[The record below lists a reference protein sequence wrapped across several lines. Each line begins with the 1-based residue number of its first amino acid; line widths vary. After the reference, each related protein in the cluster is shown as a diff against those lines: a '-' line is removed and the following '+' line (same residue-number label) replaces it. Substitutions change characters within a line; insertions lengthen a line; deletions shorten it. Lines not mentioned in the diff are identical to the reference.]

1 MLVQPLDYKIFSIY
15 YFIYEEYV
23 ELIASN
29 PQHLERDILYKSI
42 YWFLYMNDNFIAISD
57 CKYVHITGFNQRQLL
72 IST

>member
-1 MLVQPLDYKIFSIY
+1 MFKPVNPYSDENLKNWNPLT
-15 YFIYEEYV
+15 
-23 ELIASN
+23 LIM
-29 PQHLERDILYKSI
+29 RDILHKSI